1 MKAIVQNVYGSADT
15 LHVRDVDR
23 PTPAEDEVLVRVHA
37 AGVGPDVLHV
47 MTGLPMMIR
56 PLFGLRRPRNP
67 VRGWDGAGRVEA
79 VGAKVTGFAP
89 GDAVY
94 GHLDGSF
101 AEYALAKAEKIAP
114 KPANVTFVQA
124 AAVPVSA
131 VTALQALHTKAGLR
145 AGQRVL
151 VIGASGG
158 VGSFAVQ
165 LAVAHGAEVVG
176 VCGGRA
182 ATFVRSLGAK
192 TVLDYARQEITDT
205 SHRYDVVVDAAG
217 NRPLPL
223 VRRALA
229 PRGTLVRVGGEGG
242 SRWFGDTG
250 TQLRMAL
257 LTRFAR
263 HDLRGL
269 LVVVRRADLVTLTSL
284 IESGTITPVVDST
297 YPLAEA
303 PAAVRH
309 LERGHPR
316 GKVVLTMAPDAAPP

>member
-1 MKAIVQNVYGSADT
+1 MKAIVQDVYGSADT
-15 LHVRDVDR
+15 LHVRDVER
-23 PTPAEDEVLVRVHA
+23 PSPGEGQVLVRVHA

-47 MTGLPMMIR
+47 MTGLPLMAR
-56 PLFGLRRPRNP
+56 AFFGLRRPRNP
-67 VRGWDGAGRVEA
+67 VRGWDGAGRVES
-79 VGAKVTGFAP
+79 VGAKVTGVEP

-101 AEYALAKAEKIAP
+101 AEYALAKAERIAP
-114 KPANVTFVQA
+114 KPGNINFVQA

-131 VTALQALHTKAGLR
+131 VTALQALHAKAGLR

-165 LAVAHGAEVVG
+165 LAVAHGAEVTG

-182 ATFVRSLGAK
+182 AAFVRSLGA
-192 TVLDYARQEITDT
+192 TAVLDHTRQEITET
-205 SHRYDVVVDAAG
+205 PHRYDVVVDAAG

-223 VRRALA
+223 LRRALT
-229 PRGTLVRVGGEGG
+229 PHGTLVRVGGEGG

-263 HDLRGL
+263 HDLLGL
-269 LVVVRRADLVTLTSL
+269 WTVVRRADLVTLTSL
-284 IESGTITPVVDST
+284 IESGAITPSVDSA

-303 PAAVRH
+303 RAAVRR

-316 GKVVLTMAPDAAPP
+316 GKVVLTVSPGA